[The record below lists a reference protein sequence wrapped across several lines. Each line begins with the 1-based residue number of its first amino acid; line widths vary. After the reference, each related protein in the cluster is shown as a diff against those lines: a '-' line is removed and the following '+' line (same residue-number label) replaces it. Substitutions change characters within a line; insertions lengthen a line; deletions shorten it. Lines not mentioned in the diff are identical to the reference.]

1 VDATNGRAEW
11 RLRYHS
17 GVAIREVDKAA
28 AEAQQWNAAMD
39 GTLRIRLAAGP
50 GTGKSK
56 TIEKRVVWAL
66 QQEAN
71 PRRIYV
77 ISFTRATSHEL
88 QRRISRFCELSGY
101 ADAATRVRVSTM
113 HSLALTIL
121 RQAGLLNQFPT
132 DHPLVL
138 DNWEQEQIHDSEFA
152 SYAHYRPTRAREIR
166 LAHDAAWQTIP
177 DEPLDRGCES
187 G

>member
-88 QRRISRFCELSGY
+88 QRRISRFCELSGLCRRCNTRPRID
-101 ADAATRVRVSTM
+101 DALPGAY
-113 HSLALTIL
+113 HSP
-121 RQAGLLNQFPT
+121 AGRAAKPVP
-132 DHPLVL
+132 DR
-138 DNWEQEQIHDSEFA
+138 S
-152 SYAHYRPTRAREIR
+152 PTRLGQLGAGADPR
-166 LAHDAAWQTIP
+166 
-177 DEPLDRGCES
+177 
-187 G
+187 